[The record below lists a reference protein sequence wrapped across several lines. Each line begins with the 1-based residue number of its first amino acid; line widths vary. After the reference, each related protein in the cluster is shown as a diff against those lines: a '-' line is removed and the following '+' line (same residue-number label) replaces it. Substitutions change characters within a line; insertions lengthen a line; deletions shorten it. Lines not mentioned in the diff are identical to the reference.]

1 MSGEL
6 LGGGCPYAYACHT
19 WVPNRTAVSSTYT
32 GAAITGVTTAYAT
45 PPLGGGVY
53 VALSGQP
60 LVAAGGFLMRMRMLA
75 QPSGALAY
83 SVDFP
88 QLVGDQ
94 HNEFTMDVG
103 LSDGVPCTPPA
114 AVQSLSS
121 VSETPG
127 EITVCN
133 SLRQS
138 YCPYCPVC
146 IVIMRVQVPPL
157 DLDRVRL
164 YNPATL
170 SKGGVMWY
178 AVNPSYSN
186 ADSFWRWCVTHV
198 AEQQCVITSEYAPI
212 RLWRVQASASAY
224 CTTTTDGSRVCDANV
239 AVGFALNDAMQVSNS
254 FSESPQ

>member
-1 MSGEL
+1 
-6 LGGGCPYAYACHT
+6 
-19 WVPNRTAVSSTYT
+19 
-32 GAAITGVTTAYAT
+32 VTTAYAT

-121 VSETPG
+121 SAETPG
-127 EITVCN
+127 EIT
-133 SLRQS
+133 
-138 YCPYCPVC
+138 
-146 IVIMRVQVPPL
+146 VPPL

-224 CTTTTDGSRVCDANV
+224 CTTTPDGSRVCDANV

-254 FSESPQ
+254 STFVSPFAAP